1 MTNIVSMP
9 RISTKVSVLAVSG
22 DPRELKQLGC
32 LFNGSSW
39 GLCTARTLAEAR
51 EWLNRNQTPII
62 LCDSRLPD
70 GDWKASSA

>member
-62 LCDSRLPD
+62 LCDSHLPD